1 MEWES
6 KSLEYK
12 EQISKTYLKTVSA
25 YANYRNGC
33 ILFGVN
39 DSKHIVGIDDVAQC
53 CLNIEN
59 MINDNIFPVPDYE
72 IEINKNNTICLKV
85 LEGSYKPYLLKNLVQ
100 ELDESM
106 NHIKII

>member
-1 MEWES
+1 
-6 KSLEYK
+6 
-12 EQISKTYLKTVSA
+12 
-25 YANYRNGC
+25 
-33 ILFGVN
+33 
-39 DSKHIVGIDDVAQC
+39 
-53 CLNIEN
+53 